1 MPHDDDKQV
10 TSHIFPEKT
19 CFFHLCNNEQEKV
32 KDLKRYF
39 AKNVKMSDFGS
50 QVDFYESVD
59 ISERNAH

>member
-32 KDLKRYF
+32 KLEFFKHYSSKF
-39 AKNVKMSDFGS
+39 QVYSAWVGS
-50 QVDFYESVD
+50 GVIFSGNQFS
-59 ISERNAH
+59 H